1 MRVGKRFGHRQVAL
15 KSSPILGAGTPDSFK
30 THQILFLARFVPC
43 SATNLIPPRADRI
56 DLICLPRGGTKMANP
71 NPNQE
76 RIPAMQH
83 LLENPFLL
91 LFLGI
96 AMPTVIYIVWGVME
110 IVNIPIA
117 K

>member
-1 MRVGKRFGHRQVAL
+1 MTEASKQ
-15 KSSPILGAGTPDSFK
+15 DS
-30 THQILFLARFVPC
+30 
-43 SATNLIPPRADRI
+43 D
-56 DLICLPRGGTKMANP
+56 
-71 NPNQE
+71 E

-83 LLENPFLL
+83 LLDNPFLL

-96 AMPTVIYIVWGVME
+96 AVPTVLYIVWGVME

>member
-1 MRVGKRFGHRQVAL
+1 MPETTQ
-15 KSSPILGAGTPDSFK
+15 SNTPD
-30 THQILFLARFVPC
+30 AE
-43 SATNLIPPRADRI
+43 
-56 DLICLPRGGTKMANP
+56 
-71 NPNQE
+71 E

-91 LFLGI
+91 LFLGV
-96 AMPTVIYIVWGVME
+96 AMPTVIYIVWVVME